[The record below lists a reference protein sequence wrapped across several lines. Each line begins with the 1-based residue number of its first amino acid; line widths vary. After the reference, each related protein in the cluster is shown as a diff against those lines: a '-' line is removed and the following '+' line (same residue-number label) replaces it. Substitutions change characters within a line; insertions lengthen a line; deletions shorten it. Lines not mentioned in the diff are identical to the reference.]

1 MSKAND
7 GLSTPE
13 TVPSIADRLW
23 ADTEIPPEL
32 QSPEFAAYT
41 RAHEA
46 FYSWNSP
53 EDIPDSLRDA
63 DGAGVVAVLKR
74 LARSEFDVFE
84 KAIALRDL
92 IIAPGDGEAHS
103 IANSEDVI
111 SLIMAIIDL
120 YRADL
125 PLLNLGAELRSRWA
139 AEAAWLAS
147 TDPANDINDDEH
159 MKRYMPISELVEK
172 IARAPTPRSLQG
184 LRVKGMALAWCRGG
198 EYPVEFDGVE
208 DEATTDARVVRSIL
222 NDVVPNVAEE
232 APECRMPR

>member
-139 AEAAWLAS
+139 AGPSREGNGPGLVSRGRVSGRIRWCGGRG
-147 TDPANDINDDEH
+147 DDGC
-159 MKRYMPISELVEK
+159 SG
-172 IARAPTPRSLQG
+172 RSVHPQ
-184 LRVKGMALAWCRGG
+184 
-198 EYPVEFDGVE
+198 
-208 DEATTDARVVRSIL
+208 
-222 NDVVPNVAEE
+222 
-232 APECRMPR
+232 